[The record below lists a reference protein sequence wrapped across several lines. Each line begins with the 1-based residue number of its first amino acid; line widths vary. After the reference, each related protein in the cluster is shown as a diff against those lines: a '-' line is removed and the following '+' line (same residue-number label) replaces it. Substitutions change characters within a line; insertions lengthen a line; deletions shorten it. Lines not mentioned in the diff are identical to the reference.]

1 MVKFSRGDWLLL
13 ITTAAG
19 YLAFT
24 PVRWEIEKRAG
35 CKFIAPDM
43 NFLPDFSAYHK
54 AKACL
59 TGNSGAGL
67 DAYLH
72 WHSLGLDLVF
82 PVLLAVAIALI
93 LLRISETLPRF
104 NALGD
109 RAKRTGVAVIP
120 LAYAMADYAENWNV
134 ARWLK
139 SGDDALLPLISTLTT
154 LKFAALIVAAIL
166 AITFLLATLKHKELP

>member
-13 ITTAAG
+13 IATATG

-24 PVRWEIEKRAG
+24 PVRWAIEKRAG

-43 NFLPDFSAYHK
+43 NFPPDFSAYDQ

-82 PVLLAVAIALI
+82 PVLLGAAVTVI
-93 LLRISETLPRF
+93 LLRIGEGLPRF
-104 NALGD
+104 NALGSN
-109 RAKRTGVAVIP
+109 AKRTGAAIFPV
-120 LAYAMADYAENWNV
+120 AYAVADYAENWNV
-134 ARWLK
+134 SRWLK

-154 LKFAALIVAAIL
+154 LKFAALIVAAIV
-166 AITFLLATLKHKELP
+166 AFTFLLATLKHKELS